1 MDKEKA
7 LEKIAKEISECE
19 ECKKDKFGLP
29 VPGEGNPN
37 AEIMFIGMSPGIEES
52 RCGKPFVGRSG
63 KFLTELLKSIG
74 IKREDIFLT
83 SPVKYYQ
90 GRRNLRKEEIIHGTK
105 HLKKQIEIINP
116 KLLVLLGNV
125 AVSAILNKKLNV
137 MRFHGKIIEFDGRK
151 CFITLHPAAGVRFG
165 HMRKVIIKDFK
176 KLEKIL
182 KRLF

>member
-7 LEKIAKEISECE
+7 LEKVAKEISECE

-37 AEIMFIGMSPGIEES
+37 AEIMFV
-52 RCGKPFVGRSG
+52 GKSG

-90 GRRNLRKEEIIHGTK
+90 GRRNLKQEEIIHGTK

-137 MRFHGKIIEFDGRK
+137 MKLHGKIIEFDGRK
-151 CFITLHPAAGVRFG
+151 CFITLHPAAGVRFSY
-165 HMRKVIIKDFK
+165 MRKIMIKDFK

-182 KRLF
+182 KRL